1 MIIII
6 NLIILIMKIG
16 FLLNLTFLLCFMVT
30 QLLMWL
36 LDGTLMQAMAE
47 LFNFRSLTQDN
58 HLKGL
63 SNQTVASIFHNNY
76 HIYNNHGGRGQ

>member
-1 MIIII
+1 MPKELKRSDYYN

-47 LFNFRSLTQDN
+47 LFNFRSLT
-58 HLKGL
+58 
-63 SNQTVASIFHNNY
+63 
-76 HIYNNHGGRGQ
+76 